1 MCIFA
6 KNWPFI
12 VVVNAVLSTMTVQ
25 EHQGNDKSCV
35 WHAADF
41 SDGELK
47 DETFAIR
54 FASVE
59 SKFIL
64 SKYLLYLTFEM
75 NWKHDFLVALFSL

>member
-1 MCIFA
+1 
-6 KNWPFI
+6 
-12 VVVNAVLSTMTVQ
+12 MTVQ

-47 DETFAIR
+47 QETFCIR

-59 SKFIL
+59 SK
-64 SKYLLYLTFEM
+64 LLYLL
-75 NWKHDFLVALFSL
+75 LVIPLLNASMHFDLCFVLLSNHLP